1 MSPSKSVVFALF
13 AALVAAGSAPDG
25 HEYVAPSGS
34 AVRSPC
40 PGLNSLA
47 NHGFINRD
55 GKKLTIPAL
64 IKGFKDG
71 LNVGADFTTAI
82 GLMGLQSAPNPLSS
96 TFDLDNLDQHN
107 FPNEHDGSQS
117 RRDAYFGDDH
127 TFNQDTFNQ
136 VLAYYEGMEETSIP
150 VASKA
155 RYNRI
160 ETARSE
166 DPEFIY
172 GVRQLVLSTGE
183 TALYLS
189 TMGDPT
195 TGVAPVKYV
204 KSLFE
209 KERLPYEL
217 GWTPPTG
224 ETNLPSLGA
233 MIAKLELAN
242 PSVLAEGLSLGEGSL
257 RDVLQLINPLT
268 GKVANLTCALEGN
281 CG

>member
-1 MSPSKSVVFALF
+1 
-13 AALVAAGSAPDG
+13 
-25 HEYVAPSGS
+25 
-34 AVRSPC
+34 VRSPC

-107 FPNEHDGSQS
+107 FPIEHDGSLS

>member
-1 MSPSKSVVFALF
+1 M
-13 AALVAAGSAPDG
+13 
-25 HEYVAPSGS
+25 
-34 AVRSPC
+34 
-40 PGLNSLA
+40 NSLA
-47 NHGFINRD
+47 NHGFIPRD
-55 GKKLTIPAL
+55 GKKLSVPIL

-107 FPNEHDGSQS
+107 FPIEHDGSLS

-127 TFNQDTFNQ
+127 SFNQDVFNQ

-160 ETARSE
+160 QTARSE
-166 DPEFIY
+166 DPEFVY

-189 TMGDPT
+189 TMGDPV

-217 GWTPPTG
+217 GWTPPQG

-233 MIAKLELAN
+233 MIAQLELAN
-242 PSVLAEGLSLGEGSL
+242 PSLVAEGLSLGEGTL
-257 RDVLQLINPLT
+257 RDVLALINPLT
-268 GKVANLTCALEGN
+268 GKVANLTCALEGS
-281 CG
+281 C

>member
-1 MSPSKSVVFALF
+1 
-13 AALVAAGSAPDG
+13 
-25 HEYVAPSGS
+25 
-34 AVRSPC
+34 
-40 PGLNSLA
+40 
-47 NHGFINRD
+47 
-55 GKKLTIPAL
+55 
-64 IKGFKDG
+64 
-71 LNVGADFTTAI
+71 
-82 GLMGLQSAPNPLSS
+82 MGLQSAPNDLAT
-96 TFDLDNLDQHN
+96 TFDLNDLDQHN
-107 FPNEHDGSQS
+107 FPIEHDASLS
-117 RRDAYFGDDH
+117 RQDAYFGNDYAFD
-127 TFNQDTFNQ
+127 QGVFNQ

-155 RYNRI
+155 RYHRV
-160 ETARSE
+160 ETARASN
-166 DPEFIY
+166 PEFIY

-204 KSLFE
+204 KSLFGESAILKPPAFFCRRLTNGIE

-242 PSVLAEGLSLGEGSL
+242 PSVLVEGLSLGEGSL

-268 GKVANLTCALEGN
+268 GKVANLTCSLEGN